1 MPLNA
6 PRVSG
11 TCEVPADGMQTYG
24 VLASAGLAAG
34 GGEEYLKALQQ
45 EQMPLLQQLK
55 GAPAS
60 CDQPLRCALCL
71 AFRRQCSRALKII
84 LAFI

>member
-24 VLASAGLAAG
+24 ALASVGLAAG
-34 GGEEYLKALQQ
+34 GGEEYLKAL
-45 EQMPLLQQLK
+45 
-55 GAPAS
+55 
-60 CDQPLRCALCL
+60 
-71 AFRRQCSRALKII
+71 RQ
-84 LAFI
+84 